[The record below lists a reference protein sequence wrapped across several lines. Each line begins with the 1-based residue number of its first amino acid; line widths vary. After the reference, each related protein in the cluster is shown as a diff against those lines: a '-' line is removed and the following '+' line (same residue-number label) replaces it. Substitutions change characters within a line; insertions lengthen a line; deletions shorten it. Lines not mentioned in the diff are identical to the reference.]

1 MSLQPTQ
8 VELDY
13 ELTNAAAKDQVSLL
27 PELWRMIFRK
37 LESQSELRQNVALVC
52 KDWYNIIQNDPLF
65 SSELKVKK
73 EQKETELELTTE
85 NVNSLL
91 GSYPVLKKIEFYE
104 CGSYPVLK
112 KIEFYECEDLVLDD
126 LNFNQCPNL
135 EKVILGISVI
145 GSVLNTK
152 ELKNSKCISV
162 PFLHNVREICFHP
175 KENLEN
181 LNITHI
187 RSMEIFSITD
197 KYDIFDEFD
206 FKAFG
211 SNLTNNLETI
221 TIHVRINYM
230 NHWDKVALRFSEVL
244 ADVPCLK
251 NLVMCIGQH
260 FESLTDPNVVP
271 ISILQSCSKITRF
284 KFRPVGF
291 RGK

>member
-13 ELTNAAAKDQVSLL
+13 ELTNAAAKEQVSLL
-27 PELWRMIFRK
+27 PELWGMIFRK

-73 EQKETELELTTE
+73 EQKETEDDLELTTE
-85 NVNSLL
+85 NINSLL
-91 GSYPVLKKIEFYE
+91 GSYPVLKKM
-104 CGSYPVLK
+104 
-112 KIEFYECEDLVLDD
+112 EFYECEDLVLDA

-135 EKVILGISVI
+135 EKVILGISEF

-162 PFLHNVREICFHP
+162 PFLHRVKEICFHP
-175 KENLEN
+175 KEHLEN
-181 LNITHI
+181 LNITNI
-187 RSMEIFSITD
+187 RSMEILSITNTYDSSLHQLD
-197 KYDIFDEFD
+197 KFD

-221 TIHVRINYM
+221 TIHVRIDYM

-244 ADVPCLK
+244 EDVPYLK

-260 FESLTDPNVVP
+260 FENLTDPNIVP
-271 ISILQSCSKITRF
+271 ISILESCSKIPRF
-284 KFRPVGF
+284 VFRPVGF

>member
-104 CGSYPVLK
+104 C
-112 KIEFYECEDLVLDD
+112 EDLVLDD

-135 EKVILGISVI
+135 EKVILGISEF

-187 RSMEIFSITD
+187 RSMEIFSITN
-197 KYDIFDEFD
+197 KYDSSLHQLDEFD

-260 FESLTDPNVVP
+260 FESLTDPNIVP
-271 ISILQSCSKITRF
+271 ISILQSCSKITIF
-284 KFRPVGF
+284 KFRPLGF
-291 RGK
+291 TGK